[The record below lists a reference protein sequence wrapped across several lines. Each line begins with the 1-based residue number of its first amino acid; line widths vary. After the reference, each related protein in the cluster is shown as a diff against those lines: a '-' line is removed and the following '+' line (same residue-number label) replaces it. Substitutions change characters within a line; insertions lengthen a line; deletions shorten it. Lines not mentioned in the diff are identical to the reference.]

1 MNCLQLNNE
10 ACVLIRSSLNDSA
23 RERLSLALFETCSKP
38 TTSAAPQHMSLD
50 SSFSSSAEST
60 SSLEHEYDE
69 GMRTFSEPIHISCT
83 QSYALPDAAT
93 LRCTVLFNLG
103 LVHSFLSE
111 NEEAITYFSDCL
123 EALENLSL
131 SQACRP
137 SAVAVLNNLGHA
149 YFRLGKHGEA
159 VKYYERS
166 IAVARS
172 QYNYCHLDIAAA
184 LNSIGVARLYS
195 LSHDS
200 ETTFK
205 TLQYFLEANSIRT
218 AVLGDGNDHDRETAT
233 VINNI
238 GRVKF
243 IAKEYSEAIKY
254 YKASYEIRMKLLGA
268 RHIDV
273 AATLNNMAQA
283 HHKLDLNDTAKDL
296 YKEYIEIASNVFGTS
311 HNDVATAIRCLAEVH
326 EDDEEFEEAIHFY
339 TKSIKSFSSIQKVSS
354 SEKNHVEVEVAHT
367 LHRLCNV
374 YYKMGDEEAALA
386 CCEKCY
392 EFETQIP
399 NYPQNNLVNT
409 ALNAAHI
416 NQNLGDT
423 SNALHYYTEAC
434 KIQRAMGPSEETKLA
449 STLSH
454 MGHIFDKCGEYS
466 AAMKAYEEALLLRV
480 NAQGSSHFEVS
491 STLNAMGMVCY
502 KTQSYEVALKCFEES
517 LSIRKKSE
525 QARTRDITTILFNL
539 GSVHMDTGN
548 SLQALQCFQECYNIE
563 KGSEDTKITNLVG
576 TLKQL
581 GRTYM
586 ARSEGKPAV
595 ECFKEGVELCK
606 LNENKAVAKELPSFL
621 KMLGN
626 AYLILGDMEKA
637 MNAFCESM
645 RNGEEHSGQEG
656 DQELP
661 LDFYLLSKV
670 DFKQCAPAA

>member
-38 TTSAAPQHMSLD
+38 TSPQHMSLD
-50 SSFSSSAEST
+50 SSSFSTSAEST

-159 VKYYERS
+159 VKCYERS
-166 IAVARS
+166 IVVTRS
-172 QYNYCHLDIAAA
+172 QYDYCHLDIAAA

-218 AVLGDGNDHDRETAT
+218 VVLGDGNDHDRETAT
-233 VINNI
+233 VLNNI

-296 YKEYIEIASNVFGTS
+296 YKKYIEIASNVFGTS

-339 TKSIKSFSSIQKVSS
+339 TKSIKSFSASIPKVSS
-354 SEKNHVEVEVAHT
+354 SEKIHVEVEVAHT

-399 NYPQNNLVNT
+399 NYPQSNLVNT

-423 SNALHYYTEAC
+423 SNALHYYTETC

-517 LSIRKKSE
+517 LSIRRKSK
-525 QARTRDITTILFNL
+525 QARTSDITTILFNL

-548 SLQALQCFQECYNIE
+548 SLQALKCFQECYQIE
-563 KGSEDTKITNLVG
+563 KSSEDTKITNLVG

-606 LNENKAVAKELPSFL
+606 LNENKAMAKELPSFL

-626 AYLILGDMEKA
+626 AYLILGDMENA
-637 MNAFCESM
+637 MNAFCESA
-645 RNGEEHSGQEG
+645 RNGDQQSGQEG

>member
-10 ACVLIRSSLNDSA
+10 ACVLIRSSLNDTA
-23 RERLSLALFETCSKP
+23 RQRLSLALFETCSKP
-38 TTSAAPQHMSLD
+38 NSASPQHMSRD
-50 SSFSSSAEST
+50 SFSTSAQSP
-60 SSLEHEYDE
+60 SSLDHEYDE
-69 GMRTFSEPIHISCT
+69 GMRTFSEPIHITCT
-83 QSYALPDAAT
+83 QSYALPDAAM
-93 LRCTVLFNLG
+93 LRPTVLFNLG

-111 NEEAITYFSDCL
+111 NEEAVTYFSDCL
-123 EALENLSL
+123 EALENFAL
-131 SQACRP
+131 SQAYQP

-149 YFRLGKHGEA
+149 YFRLKKHGEA
-159 VKYYERS
+159 IKCYERS
-166 IAVARS
+166 ITLCRS
-172 QYNYCHLDIAAA
+172 QNGDCHLDIAAA

-200 ETTFK
+200 ENIFK
-205 TLQYFLEANSIRT
+205 TLQYFARANSIRN
-218 AVLGDGNDHDRETAT
+218 AVLGDGNDQDRETAT
-233 VINNI
+233 VLNNI

-243 IAKEYSEAIKY
+243 LAKEYSEAIKY
-254 YKASYEIRMKLLGA
+254 YKASYQIRIELLGA

-273 AATLNNMAQA
+273 AAALNNMAQA
-283 HHKLDLNDTAKDL
+283 HHKLELNDTAKDL

-311 HNDVATAIRCLAEVH
+311 HNDVATALRCLAEVH

-339 TKSIKSFSSIQKVSS
+339 TKSIKSFSSIPKVNFSD
-354 SEKNHVEVEVAHT
+354 EIHVEVEVAHT

-423 SNALHYYTEAC
+423 SNALHFYTEAC

-454 MGHIFDKCGEYS
+454 MGHVFDKCGEYG

-480 NAQGSSHFEVS
+480 QSHGSSHLEVS
-491 STLNAMGMVCY
+491 STLNAMGMVSY

-517 LSIRKKSE
+517 LSIRRKSK
-525 QARTRDITTILFNL
+525 QARTSDITTILFNL

-548 SLQALQCFQECYNIE
+548 SLQALRCFQECYKIE
-563 KGSEDTKITNLVG
+563 KSSEDTKITNLVG

-586 ARSEGKPAV
+586 TRSEGKPAV
-595 ECFKEGVELCK
+595 QCFKEGVELCK
-606 LNENKAVAKELPSFL
+606 LNEEKAVAKELPSFL

-626 AYLILGDMEKA
+626 AYLILGDMENA
-637 MNAFCESM
+637 MNAFCESA
-645 RNGEEHSGQEG
+645 RNGDQQSGQEG